1 MPRARRQPQPGRR
14 TDARRNHVPLVRTRP
29 HAAVR
34 NLPAHCCRKREGAT
48 QFPTIGLFERNANNF
63 KGTRNTKAQKSW
75 SSRAEPEVR
84 IHLPPAESRVR
95 TRLTAHASQ
104 HQRRTPRLLVNGS
117 QLWRLRQVE
126 QVVEEDRVVARH
138 DIRRPC
144 RGCQRDRGAGH
155 LHGSQHSANS
165 GENRRSSQPR
175 NRRRNPKACARP
187 AACALVTT
195 FYTYPEPTP
204 T

>member
-1 MPRARRQPQPGRR
+1 MR
-14 TDARRNHVPLVRTRP
+14 TDRLVRHTSLAEEASPPNPRP
-29 HAAVR
+29 SFR
-34 NLPAHCCRKREGAT
+34 IREQGG
-48 QFPTIGLFERNANNF
+48 P
-63 KGTRNTKAQKSW
+63 K
-75 SSRAEPEVR
+75 VR
-84 IHLPPAESRVR
+84 IRFPPAESRVR

-175 NRRRNPKACARP
+175 NRRRNHKACARP